1 MPDNT
6 SLLFSSKASRVE
18 QKSYCYPPS
27 PPLSNTGY
35 HPSSLWSSKDQDMSS
50 TYSVEKAIQVYGSQP
65 ALLGLILSSKVE
77 EDRRKAEEAK
87 LRQKEI
93 DYALQR
99 QKKDEEVKHPIP
111 LPILSH
117 FSPRGDS
124 IHSFMEPSTRSTLP
138 PLHMSLSEN
147 FEGPRKNSIDMLLI
161 PPRPKLKLPEI
172 AVAGTTAI
180 QSKDEVHEENSNRH
194 SALNSHESH
203 TNPFPPSPPT
213 ETINPKKRKREI
225 QAITTIIETK
235 EFPYSDDYLW
245 KNNGNTVHKK
255 SGLKSIYYKCSNG
268 TKVTDNDEESCS

>member
-6 SLLFSSKASRVE
+6 SLLFSSKASRVD

-35 HPSSLWSSKDQDMSS
+35 HPSSLWPSKEKDQEMSS

-99 QKKDEEVKHPIP
+99 QKKDEEVKQAIP

-172 AVAGTTAI
+172 TVAATTATN
-180 QSKDEVHEENSNRH
+180 SRDEVNE
-194 SALNSHESH
+194 
-203 TNPFPPSPPT
+203 
-213 ETINPKKRKREI
+213 
-225 QAITTIIETK
+225 
-235 EFPYSDDYLW
+235 
-245 KNNGNTVHKK
+245 G
-255 SGLKSIYYKCSNG
+255 
-268 TKVTDNDEESCS
+268 